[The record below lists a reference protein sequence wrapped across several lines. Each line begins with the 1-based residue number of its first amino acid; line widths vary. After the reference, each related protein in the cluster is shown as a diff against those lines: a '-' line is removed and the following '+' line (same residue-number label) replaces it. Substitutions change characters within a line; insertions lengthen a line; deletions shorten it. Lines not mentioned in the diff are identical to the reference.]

1 MHVDYLRHMLV
12 VQNLTYAYTSSES
25 FQLDV
30 PEWECPEGGR
40 VAIVGKSGSGKTTFL
55 KCLAGLLQPDSGTIR
70 WKDERV
76 KGADER
82 LVPGND
88 RIKLVHQDFG
98 QDPHMKVVENL
109 RKYILQHDDEAR
121 ADRIQKWL
129 NELAI
134 EELGSRKTVQLSG
147 GQLQRVALAQTLL
160 AEPEVMLMDEPFSNL
175 DPIHKQEFIPSLR
188 RLFDRESTTLI
199 SVMHDPMDALQMAER
214 VVVFSDGRILEEGT
228 PEELLN
234 APKFL
239 ETVRLFGAVNVL
251 PEAEYTALFGEQ
263 AAHPTIDGF
272 RWFRPNEMKLD
283 NLVKDYHLI
292 RRLPMPGETWLEL
305 EVDETILVVSE

>member
-1 MHVDYLRHMLV
+1 MLV
-12 VQNLTYAYTSSES
+12 VQDLKYTYSSSES
-25 FQLDV
+25 FHLNV
-30 PEWECPEGGR
+30 PKWECSEGGR

-55 KCLAGLLQPDSGTIR
+55 KCLAGLLQPNSGTIS

-109 RKYILQHDDEAR
+109 RKYILQHDDEDR
-121 ADRIQKWL
+121 ASRIQKWL
-129 NELAI
+129 NELDI
-134 EELGSRKTVQLSG
+134 EELESRKTVQLSG

-199 SVMHDPMDALQMAER
+199 SVMHDPMDALQMADR
-214 VVVFSDGRILEEGT
+214 VVVFSEGQILEEGT
-228 PEELLN
+228 PEQLLN
-234 APKFL
+234 SPKYL
-239 ETVRLFGAVNVL
+239 ETVRLFGTVNVI
-251 PEAEYTALFGEQ
+251 PEAAYKAMFGDKNI
-263 AAHPTIDGF
+263 HPSIDGF
-272 RWFRPNEMKLD
+272 RWFRPNEMKL
-283 NLVKDYHLI
+283 NELLVNYKNI
-292 RRLPMPGETWLEL
+292 RRLPMPGDTWH
-305 EVDETILVVSE
+305 EVEVNGTAIVLSE